1 MELKKLKEMT
11 SSLKV
16 LYIEDDLD
24 LRRQNQEMFN
34 NLFALVTVTSDGEKA
49 LYFYNK
55 NEYDLVI
62 TDINIPKINGFSL
75 IKAIQKINKDQI
87 FLVTTVFKKDDF
99 SEKIK
104 DLNIKYILTKP
115 ISKKEMLLAIEKA
128 VNEIYKNIKISV
140 MI

>member
-11 SSLKV
+11 SCLKI
-16 LYIEDDLD
+16 LYVEDDMD
-24 LRRQNQEMFN
+24 LRRQNAQMFN
-34 NLFALVTVTSDGEKA
+34 HLFALVTVTDDGKKA
-49 LYFYNK
+49 LYFYKK
-55 NEYDLVI
+55 NHYDLVI
-62 TDINIPKINGFSL
+62 TDINIPKLNGFSL
-75 IKAIQKINKDQI
+75 IKAIQEINKDQI

-99 SEKIK
+99 NDKIR